1 MRSNDVFN
9 VSYSRAD
16 AKRLL
21 LFLLG
26 CEILLVLCYIL
37 STIVAPDFKWGPL
50 KIFFDVDRESSI
62 PTWFSSVQLFVIG
75 LLLCAQARG
84 AGRLGFLLAL
94 LGLGFMF
101 LSADEAAA
109 IHEHI
114 IDSVKRL
121 DVRWLLFLTFK
132 GDPRAWMVPYAV
144 VALLAAVALRC
155 YLYLLWRDFRH
166 ETALIVLGLA
176 TFAAGGIGLELVSF
190 AFMKT
195 PDPAPYDWTVAGE
208 EFLEMA
214 GMSLVL
220 YGVMLLGIKMKST
233 GT

>member
-1 MRSNDVFN
+1 MLSHDGFHL
-9 VSYSRAD
+9 SYSRAD

-26 CEILLVLCYIL
+26 CEVFLVLCYTL

-50 KIFFDVDRESSI
+50 KVLFDVDRENSI

-75 LLLCAQARG
+75 LLLFAQSRRR
-84 AGRLGFLLAL
+84 GRLGPFLFF
-94 LGLGFMF
+94 LGLGFVF
-101 LSADEAAA
+101 LSADEAAS
-109 IHEHI
+109 IHERI

-121 DVRWLLFLTFK
+121 NIQWLLFLTFN

-144 VALLAAVALRC
+144 VGLVSGVLLRR
-155 YLYLLWRDFRH
+155 YLWVLWRGFRR
-166 ETALIVLGLA
+166 ETA
-176 TFAAGGIGLELVSF
+176 LELVSF
-190 AFMKT
+190 TFMET
-195 PDPAPYDWTVAGE
+195 PDPEPYDWIVAGE

-220 YGVMLLGIKMKST
+220 YGVMLLGIKFQSEES
-233 GT
+233 

>member
-1 MRSNDVFN
+1 MLSHDGFHL
-9 VSYSRAD
+9 SYSRAD

-26 CEILLVLCYIL
+26 CEVFLVLCYTL

-50 KIFFDVDRESSI
+50 KVLFDVDRENSI

-75 LLLCAQARG
+75 LLLFAQSRRR
-84 AGRLGFLLAL
+84 GRLGPFLFF
-94 LGLGFMF
+94 LGLGFVF
-101 LSADEAAA
+101 LSADEAAS
-109 IHEHI
+109 IHERI

-121 DVRWLLFLTFK
+121 NIQWLLFLTFN

-144 VALLAAVALRC
+144 VGLVSGVLLRR
-155 YLYLLWRDFRH
+155 YLWVLGRGFRR
-166 ETALIVLGLA
+166 ETALVVVGLA
-176 TFAAGGIGLELVSF
+176 IFAAGGIGLELVSF
-190 AFMKT
+190 TFMET
-195 PDPAPYDWTVAGE
+195 PDPEPYDWIVAGE

-220 YGVMLLGIKMKST
+220 YGVMLLGIKFQSEES
-233 GT
+233 